1 MKNMHILPWDDSL
14 CRKGQKTAWLR
25 PYTLDWNN
33 PESDSLHLE
42 YSYNGSD
49 WYQLNGNNGIWFPDF
64 GSKRL
69 HSPSIYQLINGTYL
83 IAASDAVYESSMHL
97 VCTTDFI
104 HYTGAVCTD
113 RDYEFERST
122 RSHRSRPQT
131 APLKFRWKFSQNF
144 KKIMENLSR
153 CSCTRWR
160 KSISPQN
167 REKNR
172 LFRKESLWSIQTVCR
187 KSGKSAGICPKLIG

>member
-83 IAASDAVYESSMHL
+83 IARLTRYMSPALQSCMHNRFYPLYGSSL
-97 VCTTDFI
+97 
-104 HYTGAVCTD
+104 
-113 RDYEFERST
+113 
-122 RSHRSRPQT
+122 HRQG
-131 APLKFRWKFSQNF
+131 L
-144 KKIMENLSR
+144 
-153 CSCTRWR
+153 
-160 KSISPQN
+160 
-167 REKNR
+167 
-172 LFRKESLWSIQTVCR
+172 
-187 KSGKSAGICPKLIG
+187 

>member
-113 RDYEFERST
+113 RDYEFE
-122 RSHRSRPQT
+122 Q
-131 APLKFRWKFSQNF
+131 L
-144 KKIMENLSR
+144 
-153 CSCTRWR
+153 
-160 KSISPQN
+160 
-167 REKNR
+167 
-172 LFRKESLWSIQTVCR
+172 
-187 KSGKSAGICPKLIG
+187 CPKRRR